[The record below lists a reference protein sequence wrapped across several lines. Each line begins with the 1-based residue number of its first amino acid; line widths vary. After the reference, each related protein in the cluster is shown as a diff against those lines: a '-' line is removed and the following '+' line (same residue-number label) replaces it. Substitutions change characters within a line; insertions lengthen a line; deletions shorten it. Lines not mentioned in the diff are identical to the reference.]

1 LRGRLPRGGCLRCDP
16 GIGRQPAPGRYQVLI
31 PDAKGGGLAAALS
44 LALTVRVDQEEPMNP
59 QPAIFLAGF
68 VVILLGFIFFIAK
81 VSGRLSGKISQR
93 RYDLVER
100 VIIAGIF
107 LGIVGM
113 FQPWMHAAY
122 RAGFLVLLF

>member
-1 LRGRLPRGGCLRCDP
+1 
-16 GIGRQPAPGRYQVLI
+16 
-31 PDAKGGGLAAALS
+31 
-44 LALTVRVDQEEPMNP
+44 MNP

-122 RAGFLVLLF
+122 RAGFLVLLFSTLAFIVWSHVTPQTTRRNEEIGPVSVSDLETSSGDRTA